1 MLLQTNGDTNLQ
13 AQQVVVM
20 LPAAQIKAREIND
33 ALPMPVIFKTEHRKN
48 ILQQIESCFL
58 EPDNSWA
65 ECVY

>member
-33 ALPMPVIFKTEHRKN
+33 ALLMPVIFKTEHRKN

-58 EPDNSWA
+58 EPDNS
-65 ECVY
+65 

>member
-33 ALPMPVIFKTEHRKN
+33 PLSMPVIFKTEHRKN

-58 EPDNSWA
+58 EPDNS
-65 ECVY
+65 

>member
-58 EPDNSWA
+58 EPDNS
-65 ECVY
+65 

>member
-20 LPAAQIKAREIND
+20 LPASQIKAREIND

-58 EPDNSWA
+58 EPDNS
-65 ECVY
+65 

>member
-20 LPAAQIKAREIND
+20 LPATQIKAREIND
-33 ALPMPVIFKTEHRKN
+33 ALLMPVILNTEHRKN

-58 EPDNSWA
+58 EPNNS
-65 ECVY
+65 

>member
-33 ALPMPVIFKTEHRKN
+33 ALPMPVIFKTEHKKYFATDRK
-48 ILQQIESCFL
+48 LFSGARQ
-58 EPDNSWA
+58 
-65 ECVY
+65 